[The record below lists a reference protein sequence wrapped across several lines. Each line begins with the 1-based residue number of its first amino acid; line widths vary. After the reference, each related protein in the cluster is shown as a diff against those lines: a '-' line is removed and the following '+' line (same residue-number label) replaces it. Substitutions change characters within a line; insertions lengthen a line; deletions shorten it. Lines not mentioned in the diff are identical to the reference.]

1 MTAPGRLTPRDEL
14 EPLSVRGRA
23 AGITMGASMVLA
35 GVWFMWSSWASLTC
49 PLGGARGRAV
59 CSRAVGVG
67 GLLFMFGLALFIA
80 GAAVLWRTGRRPV
93 VSDGLSGWTWGEGIA
108 IVVGGLTIALLI
120 PTYHCPAGYV
130 LTPVFHVCHS
140 VTQIPEII
148 VHPPTWLAWKF
159 GIAAASIIVGVVVAR
174 WRPLPWPIASVLTI
188 AVVGSAAWYLAETTV
203 GLPSIG

>member
-23 AGITMGASMVLA
+23 AGITTGACMLLA

-49 PLGGARGRAV
+49 PLGGELGRAV

-67 GLLFMFGLALFIA
+67 GLLFMFGLALFIG
-80 GAAVLWRTGRRPV
+80 GAAILWRMGRRLL
-93 VSDGLSGWTWGEGIA
+93 VSDGSSGWTWGEGTA
-108 IVVGGLTIALLI
+108 IVAGGLTLALLI
-120 PTYHCPAGYV
+120 PTYHCPAGYA
-130 LTPVFHVCHS
+130 LTPVFHVCQS
-140 VTQIPEII
+140 RTQVPELI

-159 GIAAASIIVGVVVAR
+159 GIAAASIVVGILVAR
-174 WRPLPWPIASVLTI
+174 WRPLPWPIASALTV
-188 AVVGSAAWYLAETTV
+188 AVVGVATWYLAETSV